1 MNDMVLEWIGYIASA
16 IVLVSL
22 LMSSIV
28 RLRWIN
34 LVGAAVFA
42 FYGFMVG
49 VLPAAIMN
57 VGIVIIDVYYLVKIY
72 WSKEYF
78 QILPVDDDSRY
89 LDKFL
94 AFYHDDMKSFQP
106 VGLMEPKDADLK
118 LYILRNMEIAGVFL
132 AKKNDQGDAE
142 ILLDY
147 AVPRYRDFQ
156 LGRYLFEDNKAVF
169 ARMGVKRLIAS
180 SSSDS
185 HTKYLK
191 KMGFEVSGDKF
202 VKQL

>member
-1 MNDMVLEWIGYIASA
+1 
-16 IVLVSL
+16 
-22 LMSSIV
+22 
-28 RLRWIN
+28 
-34 LVGAAVFA
+34 
-42 FYGFMVG
+42 
-49 VLPAAIMN
+49 
-57 VGIVIIDVYYLVKIY
+57 
-72 WSKEYF
+72 
-78 QILPVDDDSRY
+78 
-89 LDKFL
+89 
-94 AFYHDDMKSFQP
+94 
-106 VGLMEPKDADLK
+106 MEPKDADLK